1 MGIAEILLLMVIAA
15 PPIIL
20 AITVH
25 EAAHAYAAD
34 ALGDST
40 ARQLGRVSLNPFRH
54 IDPVGTV
61 LLPLM
66 MLVTTGFLFGWAK
79 PVPVQFGR
87 LRHPQ
92 RDMAIVGGAGPAS
105 NLVMALFWGFLL
117 KLSLPFGDADLSM
130 VVLQQMA
137 GVGVSINIVLMI
149 LNMLPV
155 PPLDGSRV
163 VVGFLTP
170 VNAAKYLQLERHSM
184 LIMIGLVV
192 LMFTGVLG
200 AVLIPLVESAKLALF
215 TLLGVPF

>member
-1 MGIAEILLLMVIAA
+1 MVVVAA

-25 EAAHAYAAD
+25 EAAHAFAAD

-40 ARQLGRVSLNPFRH
+40 ARQLGRLSLNPFRH

-61 LLPLM
+61 LLPLVLLM
-66 MLVTTGFLFGWAK
+66 TTGFLFGWAK

-87 LRHPQ
+87 LRQPQ
-92 RDMAIVGGAGPAS
+92 RDMALVGGAGPAS
-105 NLVMALFWGFLL
+105 NLLMAVFWGLLL
-117 KLSLPFGDADLSM
+117 KISM
-130 VVLQQMA
+130 VYAQNSVVAMLIEQMA
-137 GVGVSINIVLMI
+137 TIGVMINLVLMV

-163 VVGFLTP
+163 LVGLLSP
-170 VNAAKYLQLERHSM
+170 ENAAKFLQLERHSM

-192 LMFTGVLG
+192 LIATGYLSKI
-200 AVLIPLVESAKLALF
+200 LIPLVNLARSALF
-215 TLLGVPF
+215 TLLGVPY

>member
-1 MGIAEILLLMVIAA
+1 MDLAEIVLLMVIAA

-40 ARQLGRVSLNPFRH
+40 ARQLGRLSLNPVRH
-54 IDPVGTV
+54 IDPVGTL

-79 PVPVQFGR
+79 PVPVQFDR

-105 NLVMALFWGFLL
+105 NLVMALFWGLLL
-117 KLSLPFGDADLSM
+117 KLSLPFGDAGLSM
-130 VVLQQMA
+130 VVVQQMA

-192 LMFTGVLG
+192 LMFTGVLS
-200 AVLIPLVESAKLALF
+200 AVLIPLVESAKVALF

>member
-1 MGIAEILLLMVIAA
+1 MGIAEILLLMGIAA

>member
-1 MGIAEILLLMVIAA
+1 MSGTEILIMLVVAA

-25 EAAHAYAAD
+25 EAAHAFAAD

-40 ARQLGRVSLNPFRH
+40 ARQMGRLSLNPFRH

-61 LLPLM
+61 LLPLVLLM
-66 MLVTTGFLFGWAK
+66 TTGFLFGWAK

-87 LRHPQ
+87 LRNPQ
-92 RDMAIVGGAGPAS
+92 RDMALVGGAGPAS
-105 NLVMALFWGFLL
+105 NLAMALLWGLVL
-117 KLSLPFGDADLSM
+117 KISMGLSDSSSLAMIFE
-130 VVLQQMA
+130 QMA
-137 GVGVSINIVLMI
+137 NIGVMINLVLMV

-163 VVGFLTP
+163 VVGFLSP
-170 VNAAKYLQLERHSM
+170 KNAAKYLQLERHSM

-192 LMFTGVLG
+192 LIATGYLSKI
-200 AVLIPLVESAKLALF
+200 LIPLVNMAKVALF
-215 TLLGVPF
+215 TLLGVPY

>member
-1 MGIAEILLLMVIAA
+1 MGGADILILLLVAA

-25 EAAHAYAAD
+25 EAAHAYAAN
-34 ALGDST
+34 ALGDPT
-40 ARQLGRVSLNPFRH
+40 AQQLGRVSLNPIRH

-61 LLPLM
+61 LLPL
-66 MLVTTGFLFGWAK
+66 LLLTTTGFLFGWAK

-92 RDMAIVGGAGPAS
+92 RDMALVGGAGPAS
-105 NLVMALFWGFLL
+105 NLVMAIFWTLLL
-117 KLSLPFGDADLSM
+117 KITLGAGQPSA
-130 VVLQQMA
+130 VVALLGEMA
-137 GVGVSINIVLMI
+137 RIGVMINLVLMV

-163 VVGFLTP
+163 LVGFLTP
-170 VNAAKYLQLERHSM
+170 ENATKYLQLERHAL

-192 LMFTGVLG
+192 LIATGYLSKL
-200 AVLIPLVESAKLALF
+200 LIPLVNSAKFILF
-215 TLLGVPF
+215 TLLGVPY

>member
-1 MGIAEILLLMVIAA
+1 MVVVAA

-25 EAAHAYAAD
+25 EAAHAFAAD

-40 ARQLGRVSLNPFRH
+40 ARQLGRLSLNPFRH

-61 LLPLM
+61 LLPLVLLM
-66 MLVTTGFLFGWAK
+66 TTGFLFGWAK

-87 LRHPQ
+87 LRQPQ
-92 RDMAIVGGAGPAS
+92 RDMALVGGAGPAS
-105 NLVMALFWGFLL
+105 NLLMAVFWGLLL
-117 KLSLPFGDADLSM
+117 KISM
-130 VVLQQMA
+130 VYAQNSVVAMLVEQMA
-137 GVGVSINIVLMI
+137 TIGVMINLVLMV

-163 VVGFLTP
+163 LVGLLSP
-170 VNAAKYLQLERHSM
+170 QNAAKFLQLERHSM

-192 LMFTGVLG
+192 LIATGYLSKI
-200 AVLIPLVESAKLALF
+200 LIPLVNLARSALF
-215 TLLGVPF
+215 TLLGVPY

>member
-1 MGIAEILLLMVIAA
+1 MNLAQILLIAA

-25 EAAHAYAAD
+25 EAAHAFAAD

-40 ARQLGRVSLNPFRH
+40 ARQLGRLSLNPLRH

-61 LLPLM
+61 LLPMIL
-66 MLVTTGFLFGWAK
+66 LATTGFLFGWAK

-87 LRHPQ
+87 LRKPQ
-92 RDMAIVGGAGPAS
+92 RDMALVGGAGPAS
-105 NLVMALFWGFLL
+105 NLLMALFWGLVL
-117 KLSLPFGDADLSM
+117 KFSLMSAQTSTLAALFE
-130 VVLQQMA
+130 QMA
-137 GVGVSINIVLMI
+137 GIGVMINLVLMV

-163 VVGFLTP
+163 LVGLLSP
-170 VNAAKYLQLERHSM
+170 QAAARYLQLERHSM

-192 LMFTGVLG
+192 LIATGTLSKL
-200 AVLIPLVESAKLALF
+200 LIPLVNTAKLMLF
-215 TLLGVPF
+215 TLLGVPH

>member
-1 MGIAEILLLMVIAA
+1 MEILVMLVVAA

-40 ARQLGRVSLNPFRH
+40 ARQMGRLSLNPFRH

-61 LLPLM
+61 LLPLVLLM
-66 MLVTTGFLFGWAK
+66 TTGFLFGWAK

-87 LRHPQ
+87 LRNPQ
-92 RDMAIVGGAGPAS
+92 RDMALVGGAGPAS
-105 NLVMALFWGFLL
+105 NLAMAVFWGLVL
-117 KLSLPFGDADLSM
+117 KISMGFSDTSSLAMIFE
-130 VVLQQMA
+130 QMA
-137 GVGVSINIVLMI
+137 NIGVMINLVLMV

-163 VVGFLTP
+163 VVGFLSP
-170 VNAAKYLQLERHSM
+170 QNAAKYLQIERHSM
-184 LIMIGLVV
+184 LVMIGLVV
-192 LMFTGVLG
+192 LIATGYLSKILV
-200 AVLIPLVESAKLALF
+200 PLVSMAKAALF
-215 TLLGVPF
+215 TLLGVSY

>member
-1 MGIAEILLLMVIAA
+1 MDLGLVLAILVGA

-40 ARQLGRVSLNPFRH
+40 ARQLGRVSLNPIRH

-61 LLPLM
+61 VLPLF
-66 MLVTTGFLFGWAK
+66 MLATTGFMFGWAK

-87 LRHPQ
+87 LNKPQ
-92 RDMAIVGGAGPAS
+92 RDMALVGGAGPAS
-105 NLVMALFWGFLL
+105 NLIMAIGWGLML
-117 KLSLPFGDADLSM
+117 KLSLQFSNAGLPILL
-130 VVLQQMA
+130 LQQMA
-137 GVGVSINIVLMI
+137 QVGVTINLVLMI

-163 VVGFLTP
+163 LVGFLTP
-170 VNAAKYLQLERHSM
+170 TNAVKYLQLERHSM
-184 LIMIGLVV
+184 LIMVGLVL
-192 LMFTGVLG
+192 LMVTGTLS
-200 AVLIPLVESAKLALF
+200 ALLIPLLEAARFSLF
-215 TLLGVPF
+215 SLLGVPY

>member
-1 MGIAEILLLMVIAA
+1 MDLGLVLAILVGA

-40 ARQLGRVSLNPFRH
+40 ARQLGRVSLNPIRH

-61 LLPLM
+61 VLPLF
-66 MLVTTGFLFGWAK
+66 MLATTGFMFGWAK

-87 LRHPQ
+87 LNKPQ
-92 RDMAIVGGAGPAS
+92 RDMALVGGAGPAS
-105 NLVMALFWGFLL
+105 NLIMAIGWGLML
-117 KLSLPFGDADLSM
+117 KLSLQFSNAGLPILL
-130 VVLQQMA
+130 LQQMA
-137 GVGVSINIVLMI
+137 QVGVTINLVLMI

-163 VVGFLTP
+163 LVGFLTP
-170 VNAAKYLQLERHSM
+170 ANAVKYLQLERHSM
-184 LIMIGLVV
+184 LIMVGLVL
-192 LMFTGVLG
+192 LMVTGTLS
-200 AVLIPLVESAKLALF
+200 ALLIPLLEAARFSLYS
-215 TLLGVPF
+215 LLGVPY

>member
-40 ARQLGRVSLNPFRH
+40 ARELGRVSLNPFRH

>member
-117 KLSLPFGDADLSM
+117 KLSLPFGDADFSM

>member
-1 MGIAEILLLMVIAA
+1 MGIAEIVLLMVIAA

-54 IDPVGTV
+54 IDPFGTV
-61 LLPLM
+61 LLPLL

-130 VVLQQMA
+130 VLLQQMA

>member
-1 MGIAEILLLMVIAA
+1 
-15 PPIIL
+15 
-20 AITVH
+20 
-25 EAAHAYAAD
+25 
-34 ALGDST
+34 
-40 ARQLGRVSLNPFRH
+40 
-54 IDPVGTV
+54 
-61 LLPLM
+61 M

>member
-1 MGIAEILLLMVIAA
+1 MGIAEIVLLMVIAA

-40 ARQLGRVSLNPFRH
+40 ARELGRVSLNPFRH